1 MLMVYKIIMNR
12 NKKSTKGPQRN
23 TSYQPQKYVQ
33 VPQYQTRNRIK
44 KTEIFLY
51 DLLIS

>member
-1 MLMVYKIIMNR
+1 MNC
-12 NKKSTKGPQRN
+12 NKKSTEVRQRN

-33 VPQYQTRNRIK
+33 VPQYLTKNRIK